1 MLAHD
6 FENIVNKYIKR
17 HNLIETGNSVIVA
30 LSGGA
35 DSVALLAVLTRL
47 GYNCTAAHCDFHL
60 RGDESERD
68 REFAQ
73 LTAGRNIP
81 RDTLRH
87 RNLP

>member
-47 GYNCTAAHCDFHL
+47 GYNWIGRAHV
-60 RGDESERD
+60 
-68 REFAQ
+68 
-73 LTAGRNIP
+73 
-81 RDTLRH
+81 
-87 RNLP
+87 